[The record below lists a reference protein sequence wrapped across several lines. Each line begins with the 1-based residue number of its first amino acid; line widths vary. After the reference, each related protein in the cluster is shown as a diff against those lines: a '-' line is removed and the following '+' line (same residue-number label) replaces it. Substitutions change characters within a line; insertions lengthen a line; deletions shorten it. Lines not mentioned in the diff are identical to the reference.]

1 MSSGHPPD
9 TFVVDPSGK
18 TPMRSAEQFAV
29 VAEDL
34 VADAASSLFAVL
46 QEYGERVDVRIAAW
60 GMAFG

>member
-1 MSSGHPPD
+1 
-9 TFVVDPSGK
+9 
-18 TPMRSAEQFAV
+18 MRSAEQFAV